1 MVNKST
7 NINILNNHLS
17 LQITMNIEKT
27 TTHDVG
33 YPGPGFGDRYKND
46 AGLNQLM
53 RSQTLPFL
61 IIDS

>member
-17 LQITMNIEKT
+17 LKITMNLKKT
-27 TTHDVG
+27 MKHDVG

-53 RSQTLPFL
+53 RSQPYP
-61 IIDS
+61 S